1 MAKTSA
7 PQDNKSKTHRLA
19 GFISGRRFKWVVVI
33 AWLAVMMIS
42 SPLAGKLTGAQ
53 KNDTSAWLPGKAEST
68 KALNIESKFESTDN
82 APAVIVY
89 ERKSGLTAADK
100 AKITADLAKIAKV
113 DGIVHG
119 STKGPIFS
127 TDGKAAENIADV
139 NIGGSDGWNKVGG
152 IMDKVRKIA
161 RTDSLTAHISGPAG
175 QAADS
180 ADAFKG
186 LDSTLLYAA
195 LGVVTVL
202 LLLTYRSPLLW
213 ILPILSAG
221 FALTC
226 AQGIIYL
233 LAKHAGLVVN
243 GQSAGIL
250 TVLVFG
256 AATDYA
262 LLLIARYREELH
274 RHEDRH
280 EAMALALHRAG
291 PAIIASASTVVI
303 GMLCLFF
310 AELNSTKS
318 LGPVAAIGI
327 GVGLLVM
334 VTLLPAL
341 LVIFGRWLFWPLV
354 PHNGDETPISRSLWG
369 RVGRAISHHPRMVWA
384 VTAVVLGIMSL
395 GIIGF
400 KANGLTS
407 KDTYRNTPDSVKGD
421 TVIAAHYPAVGAG
434 LPVVVTG
441 NASSAA
447 AMEQAL
453 RADSK
458 ITSVMPAV
466 VKHGYA
472 LTEGTLTVA
481 PDGSAAYDTIDR
493 LRATMHK
500 IPGADAKVGGYT
512 AITLDTE
519 RASRHD
525 RKVIIPII
533 LLVVFVVLALLLRS
547 LLAPFVLVLTVV
559 LSFAAA
565 FGASAQIFKHV
576 FKYGGADSSL
586 PLFVF
591 VFLVALGIDYNI
603 FLMTRVREEAK
614 HGGDTK
620 NAALTGLAATGA
632 VITSAGA
639 VLAGTFS
646 VLATLPLTAF
656 AEIGFTV
663 AFGVLLDT
671 LVVRS
676 VLVTALTLDIGDAIW
691 WPSKMAKQQNVTKKK

>member
-1 MAKTSA
+1 MAKTA
-7 PQDNKSKTHRLA
+7 GEQQKKSRTHRLA
-19 GFISGRRFKWVVVI
+19 GLISGRRFKWVVVI
-33 AWLAVMMIS
+33 AWVIVMMIA
-42 SPLAGKLTGAQ
+42 SPLAGKLTGAES
-53 KNDTSAWLPGKAEST
+53 NDTSSWLPGKAEST
-68 KALNIESKFESTDN
+68 KALNIESKFQSTDV

-89 ERKSGLTAADK
+89 ERSSGLTAADK
-100 AKITADLAKIAKV
+100 AKIAADVPQIDAVSGIIRGSAK
-113 DGIVHG
+113 G
-119 STKGPIFS
+119 SIFS
-127 TDGKAAENIADV
+127 QDGKAAENVAAV
-139 NIGGSDGWNKVGG
+139 RIGPSGWEKVGG
-152 IMDKVRKIA
+152 IIGNVRKIA
-161 RTDSLTAHISGPAG
+161 NNSDGLTAHIAGPAG

-186 LDSTLLYAA
+186 LDSSLLYAA
-195 LGVVTVL
+195 LGVVTIL
-202 LLLTYRSPLLW
+202 LLITYRSPLLW
-213 ILPILSAG
+213 LLPIISAG
-221 FALTC
+221 FALTS

-233 LAKHAGLVVN
+233 LAKHAGLIVN

-274 RHEDRH
+274 NHEDRH

-291 PAIIASASTVVI
+291 PAIIASASTVVV
-303 GMLCLFF
+303 GMLCLWF

-334 VTLLPAL
+334 ITLLPAL

-354 PHNGDETPISRSLWG
+354 PRNGEEVPTSRGLWAK
-369 RVGRAISHHPRMVWA
+369 VGRSISHHPRAVWL
-384 VTAVVLGIMSL
+384 VTAVILGVMSL
-395 GIIGF
+395 GIVGF
-400 KANGLTS
+400 KANGLSS
-407 KDTYRNTPDSVKGD
+407 KDTYRTTPDSVKGE
-421 TVIAAHYPAVGAG
+421 TMIAAHFPAVGAG
-434 LPVVVTG
+434 LPVVVVG
-441 NASSAA
+441 NASGAQSI
-447 AMEQAL
+447 EQAL
-453 RADSK
+453 RNDSK

-466 VKHGYA
+466 VKNGYA
-472 LTEGTLTVA
+472 LSEGILTTA
-481 PDGSAAYDTIDR
+481 PDSADAYATIDR
-493 LRATMHK
+493 LRTSMHQ
-500 IPGADAKVGGYT
+500 IPGANAQVGGYT

-519 RASRHD
+519 RASKHD
-525 RKVIIPII
+525 RQLIIPII
-533 LLVVFVVLALLLRS
+533 LVVVFVILALLLRA
-547 LLAPFVLVLTVV
+547 LLAPFILMLTVV

-565 FGASAQIFKHV
+565 FGACALIFTHV
-576 FKYGGADSSL
+576 FKFGGADSSL

-603 FLMTRVREEAK
+603 FLMTRIREEAR
-614 HGGDTK
+614 HGDTK
-620 NAALTGLAATGA
+620 KAALVGLAATGA

-671 LVVRS
+671 LIVRS
-676 VLVTALTLDIGDAIW
+676 VLVTALTLDIGSAMW
-691 WPSKMAKQQNVTKKK
+691 WPSKLAKQSDGKKSK

>member
-1 MAKTSA
+1 MADASNA
-7 PQDNKSKTHRLA
+7 QGPRSKTHRLA
-19 GFISGRRFKWVVVI
+19 GFIAGRRFKWVVVV
-33 AWLAVMMIS
+33 AWLVVMMIA

-100 AKITADLAKIAKV
+100 AKITADVAKIAKV
-113 DGIVHG
+113 DGIVLG
-119 STKGPIFS
+119 SAKGPIFS
-127 TDGKAAENIADV
+127 ADGKAAENIADV
-139 NIGGSDGWNKVGG
+139 NIGGSDGWNKVGA
-152 IMDKVRKIA
+152 IMSKVRKIA
-161 RTDSLTAHISGPAG
+161 RNSGLTVHITGPAG

-202 LLLTYRSPLLW
+202 LLVTYRSPLLW

-221 FALTC
+221 FALTS

-291 PAIIASASTVVI
+291 PAIIASASTVVL
-303 GMLCLFF
+303 GMLCLWF

-354 PHNGDETPISRSLWG
+354 PRNGDETPVSRSFWAK
-369 RVGRAISHHPRMVWA
+369 VGRSIARRPRMVWA
-384 VTAVVLGIMSL
+384 VTAIVLGVMSL
-395 GIIGF
+395 GVIGF
-400 KANGLTS
+400 KANGLSS
-407 KDTYRNTPDSVKGD
+407 KDTYRTTPDSVKGD
-421 TVIAAHYPAVGAG
+421 TVVAAHFPAVGAG
-434 LPVVVTG
+434 LPVVVVG
-441 NASSAA
+441 NASSASA
-447 AMEQAL
+447 IEQAL
-453 RADSK
+453 RSDSK
-458 ITSVMPAV
+458 ITAVMPAII
-466 VKHGYA
+466 KDGYA

-481 PDGSAAYDTIDR
+481 PDGSAAYATIDR
-493 LRATMHK
+493 LRAAMHK
-500 IPGADAKVGGYT
+500 IPNADAAVGGYT

-519 RASRHD
+519 RASKHD
-525 RKVIIPII
+525 RQMIIPII
-533 LLVVFVVLALLLRS
+533 LLVVFVILAILLRS
-547 LLAPFVLVLTVV
+547 LLAPFVLILTVV

-565 FGASAQIFKHV
+565 FGACAQIFTHV
-576 FKYGGADSSL
+576 LKFGGADSSL

-603 FLMTRVREEAK
+603 FLMTRVREDVK
-614 HGGDTK
+614 HGSDTK
-620 NAALTGLAATGA
+620 KAALIGLGATGA

-639 VLAGTFS
+639 VLAGTFA

-671 LVVRS
+671 LIVRS
-676 VLVTALTLDIGDAIW
+676 VLVTALTLDVGNVMW
-691 WPSKMAKQQNVTKKK
+691 WPSKLARQHTKRTK

>member
-1 MAKTSA
+1 MGQLSA
-7 PQDNKSKTHRLA
+7 AQSKKSKTHRLA
-19 GFISGRRFKWVVVI
+19 GFIAGRRFKWVVVV
-33 AWLAVMMIS
+33 AWLVVMMIA
-42 SPLAGKLTGAQ
+42 SPLAGKLNGAE
-53 KNDTSAWLPGKAEST
+53 KNDTSSWLPGKAEST
-68 KALNIESKFESTDN
+68 KALNIEGKFQSTDV
-82 APAVIVY
+82 APAVVVY
-89 ERKSGLTAADK
+89 ERQSGLTAADK
-100 AKITADLAKIAKV
+100 AKITADVQQIGKV
-113 DGIVHG
+113 SGIIHG
-119 STKGPIFS
+119 SAKGPIFS
-127 TDGKAAENIADV
+127 ADGKAAENIANV
-139 NIGGSDGWNKVGG
+139 SIGGSDGWNKVGN
-152 IMDKVRKIA
+152 IMDKVRKVA
-161 RTDSLTAHISGPAG
+161 RSSGLTVHITGPAG

-221 FALTC
+221 FALTS

-233 LAKHAGLVVN
+233 LAKHAGLIVN

-291 PAIIASASTVVI
+291 PAIIASASTVVL
-303 GMLCLFF
+303 GMLCLWF

-334 VTLLPAL
+334 ITLLPAL

-354 PHNGDETPISRSLWG
+354 PHNGDETPVSRSFWSK
-369 RVGRAISHHPRMVWA
+369 VGRSIAHHPRAVWA

-395 GIIGF
+395 GVIGF
-400 KANGLTS
+400 KANGLTA
-407 KDTYRNTPDSVKGD
+407 KDTYRTTPDSVKGD
-421 TVIAAHYPAVGAG
+421 TVVAAHFPAVGAG
-434 LPVVVTG
+434 LPVVVIG
-441 NASSAA
+441 NASSAPA
-447 AMEQAL
+447 IEQVL
-453 RADSK
+453 RSDSK
-458 ITSVMPAV
+458 ITAVMPVV

-481 PDGSAAYDTIDR
+481 PDGSAAYATIDR
-493 LRATMHK
+493 LRTAMHK
-500 IPGADAKVGGYT
+500 IPNADAAVGGYT

-525 RKVIIPII
+525 RQMIIPII
-533 LLVVFVVLALLLRS
+533 LLVVFVILALLLRS
-547 LLAPFVLVLTVV
+547 LLAPLVLVLTVV

-565 FGASAQIFKHV
+565 FGACAQIFTHV

-620 NAALTGLAATGA
+620 KAALIGLGATGA

-671 LVVRS
+671 LIVRS
-676 VLVTALTLDIGDAIW
+676 VLVTALTLDMGDIIW
-691 WPSKMAKQQNVTKKK
+691 WPSKMAKQVDSKKK